1 MTFYASQRHSRLT
14 GTQIAIVVGTGI
26 FFIGAITTLLLI
38 FFGEDERAGPFGVV
52 YGGLLY
58 FLNGAAF
65 QYGFWPY
72 TVPFSIAVIVIWM
85 VLSFPSVRDWLG
97 AAFSEIGPAIADGVE
112 WLANKREER
121 RDYRQAV
128 KRANTKAAAK
138 TITQTQPSKN
148 LSDDIFD

>member
-1 MTFYASQRHSRLT
+1 MIGA
-14 GTQIAIVVGTGI
+14 AV

-38 FFGEDERAGPFGVV
+38 FFGEEERAGPFGVA

-72 TVPFSIAVIVIWM
+72 TVPFSIAVILIWA
-85 VLSFPSVRDWLG
+85 VLSFPSVRVWLEAVMSG
-97 AAFSEIGPAIADGVE
+97 IGPMLEDGFE
-112 WLANKREER
+112 WLTDKREQR

-128 KRANTKAAAK
+128 KRAKAK
-138 TITQTQPSKN
+138 TATQNIKKTPPMRK